1 MAYLIN
7 GQPVN
12 IRVEYFRADGVRYE
26 NLLNPAVRAKLGVV
40 ETNDPDPFEPA
51 APDYDQRFYWGP
63 GNPKQLEDITVTP
76 EEEGRD
82 PYTQKGMKSNW
93 IAQVKV
99 AANSQLAGTDWMVI
113 RKIERNIDI
122 PADVATKR
130 QAIITECARL
140 EAAIQASPDVES
152 FIQVVMSQNWPTE
165 RI

>member
-12 IRVEYFRADGVRYE
+12 IRVEYFREDGVRFE
-26 NLLNPAVRAKLGVV
+26 NLLDPAVRAKLGVV
-40 ETNDPDPFEPA
+40 ETNDPDPFEPVEEW
-51 APDYDQRFYWGP
+51 YDQRFYWGVN
-63 GNPKQLEDITVTP
+63 NPKQLEDITVTP

-93 IAQVKV
+93 IAQVKDT
-99 AANSQLAGTDWMVI
+99 AGKMLLQTDWMVI

-122 PADVATKR
+122 PTDVATKR
-130 QAIITECARL
+130 QAIIAECARL

>member
-12 IRVEYFRADGVRYE
+12 IRVEYFRADGVRYD

-63 GNPKQLEDITVTP
+63 NNPKQLEDITVTP

-93 IAQVKV
+93 IAQVKDT
-99 AANSQLAGTDWMVI
+99 AGKMLLQTDWMVI

-130 QAIITECARL
+130 QAIIAECARL